1 MIDRAPPEWTPAWP
15 VAEGRD
21 RDLYF
26 YLQPT
31 DGYAG
36 DARVEIAGAGEMLML
51 GSYSYLGLNGHPDI
65 ARAAHEAIER
75 YGTGTQGVRL
85 LAGTLDLHKAL
96 ESKIA
101 AFKGTEDALVFS
113 SGYLANV
120 SVIACLFGRGDT
132 IICDKLDHASIVDG
146 CALSGAD
153 FVYFRHNDP
162 GHLETRLKAAPT
174 TGKRVVIVDAVFSMD
189 GDVAPLPEIVSLC
202 RRYGALVMTDEAHAI
217 GVLGAAG
224 RGIEQHFGLPDD
236 LVDIKIGT
244 LSKAIPSVG
253 GYVAGSRAMCDFLA
267 HQARG
272 FIYSGALPPPQTAA
286 ALAAFD
292 VILSEPERVQR
303 LHANMRAFA
312 KLLSDS
318 PLNAR
323 CGESAIFPIVCGD
336 DWDGWK
342 LARHCQK
349 NGLYVQCIPHP
360 VVPKGS
366 ARLRA
371 SVTAEHNE
379 TDLKRAVDIISQGAL
394 ELGVALHVKQPEAA
408 E

>member
-1 MIDRAPPEWTPAWP
+1 M
-15 VAEGRD
+15 
-21 RDLYF
+21 
-26 YLQPT
+26 
-31 DGYAG
+31 
-36 DARVEIAGAGEMLML
+36 
-51 GSYSYLGLNGHPDI
+51 
-65 ARAAHEAIER
+65 
-75 YGTGTQGVRL
+75 
-85 LAGTLDLHKAL
+85 
-96 ESKIA
+96 
-101 AFKGTEDALVFS
+101 FS

-162 GHLETRLKAAPT
+162 GHLETRLKAARPS
-174 TGKRVVIVDAVFSMD
+174 GKRVVIVDAVFSMD
-189 GDVAPLPEIVSLC
+189 GDVAPLPEIVGLC
-202 RRYGALVMTDEAHAI
+202 RRYDGLVMTDEAHSI
-217 GVLGAAG
+217 GVLGATG
-224 RGIEQHFGLPDD
+224 RGIEEHFGFPSDA
-236 LVDIKIGT
+236 VDIKIGT

-286 ALAAFD
+286 ALAAFEL
-292 VILSEPERVQR
+292 ILAEPERVKR

-312 KLLSDS
+312 GLLADS
-318 PLNAR
+318 PLDAR
-323 CGESAIFPIVCGD
+323 RGESAIFPIVCGD

-342 LARHCQK
+342 LARYCQK

-371 SVTAEHNE
+371 SVTSEHSE
-379 TDLKRAVDIISQGAL
+379 TDLRQAVDIITRGAA
-394 ELGVALHVKQPEAA
+394 ELGVALRVKRPEAA